1 MIVIKTDFP
10 EETFKIISDLY
21 LIQDNYLF
29 YSNPDEVDED
39 YIITTYGGRKFKNK
53 MVLTL
58 PLLILTNSEEVV
70 DFLDDGFVMEV
81 MRGRNEVE
89 CFIRSGFLPIDEESI
104 SLYVKNNIEK
114 YDSTK
119 STLSRNEHY
128 VFHMFKDLGYLKLVD
143 VGESDGG
150 CNHYIFEP
158 TEKLIDSLIDT
169 EYITPLIILKNNFDK
184 EVYSNEKYIHS
195 LYQILKLI
203 DVSIFTAIEEKE
215 KEE

>member
-21 LIQDNYLF
+21 LIQDNHLF
-29 YSNPDEVDED
+29 YSSPDEVDED

-53 MVLTL
+53 MILTL

-70 DFLDDGFVMEV
+70 DFLSCGFVVEV
-81 MRGRNEVE
+81 VKGRNDVEV
-89 CFIRSGFLPIDEESI
+89 FIRSGFLPIDEESI
-104 SLYVKNNIEK
+104 SLYVKNNVEK

-119 STLSRNEHY
+119 TTLSRNEYY
-128 VFHMFKDLGYLKLVD
+128 VFHMFEDLGYLKLVD
-143 VGESDGG
+143 GG
-150 CNHYIFEP
+150 VNEYNHHSFEP
-158 TEKLIDSLIDT
+158 TEKLINSLIDT
-169 EYITPLIILKNNFDK
+169 EYITPLIILKNNFNK

-203 DVSIFTAIEEKE
+203 DVSIFTAIE
-215 KEE
+215 KEEE